1 MGGAKLNIVVTDADT
16 DFRRQLKAVLEFDG
30 HRVTEAANGGHT
42 MAQIRAHRPSLI
54 IAAADLPDMTG
65 DQLFERVKELDVDF
79 QVIAFI
85 FLSPDIG
92 ESHAIARLNR
102 GADGVFVKPVNLT
115 LLLAHANACLLNADR
130 HAKFIEAKLERLTHL
145 LVVDKPYSFD
155 YKLPISENLNHYL
168 DNLQR
173 SIKKLPSER
182 RSHHHRANAKPP
194 LTEDSRSSLAYIR
207 FCLDQLN
214 RQRALVSTLN
224 AEALTWWLIFTVA
237 ESQYAGKTL
246 FVSDLYFSTPSAKTT
261 IVSRINQLIEK
272 AILAKRSHPT
282 DGRRQQIILGETFEA
297 TFSRHVGESL
307 DLLGGVMS

>member
-16 DFRRQLKAVLEFDG
+16 DFQKQLKAALELAG
-30 HRVTEAANGGHT
+30 HWVAEAATGGEALT
-42 MAQIRAHRPSLI
+42 QIRAHRPSLI

-65 DQLFERVKELDVDF
+65 DHLFERVKELGVDF

-92 ESHAIARLNR
+92 ESHAVARLNR
-102 GADGVFVKPVNLT
+102 GADGVFVKPINLT

-145 LVVDKPYSFD
+145 LDGDNPYSFD
-155 YKLPISENLNHYL
+155 RKISISENLNHYL

-173 SIKKLPSER
+173 TIKNCQPDNGDQYHST
-182 RSHHHRANAKPP
+182 SPAAP
-194 LTEDSRSSLAYIR
+194 LIEGGNSSLAYIR

-214 RQRALVSTLN
+214 RRRALVSTLN
-224 AEALTWWLIFTVA
+224 SEALTWWLIFTVA

-272 AILAKRSHPT
+272 AILAKRNHPT
-282 DGRRQQIILGETFEA
+282 DGRRQQIVLGEAFEA

-307 DLLGGVMS
+307 DLLGGVIS